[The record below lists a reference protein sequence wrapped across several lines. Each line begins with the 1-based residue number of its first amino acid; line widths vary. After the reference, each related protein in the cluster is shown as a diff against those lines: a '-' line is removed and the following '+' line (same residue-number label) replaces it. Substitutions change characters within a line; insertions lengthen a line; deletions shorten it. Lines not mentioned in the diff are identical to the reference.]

1 MLVDSENENDDDE
14 EDLDDHGDSDGSAN
28 SPVYSSSV
36 LSFNQR
42 RKGLKRTFLTSTPS
56 STTSYKRH
64 FHEGR
69 LLSERL
75 ILGELL
81 LLLLLLTYTAPW
93 YLKSEMIPIRQINR
107 QTMCYSNCVPCFF
120 HFTCLGNLS
129 IFWVVVSG

>member
-1 MLVDSENENDDDE
+1 MESEEE

-28 SPVYSSSV
+28 SPVYSSSS
-36 LSFNQR
+36 LLKFNQR

-75 ILGELL
+75 ILGEF
-81 LLLLLLTYTAPW
+81 
-93 YLKSEMIPIRQINR
+93 
-107 QTMCYSNCVPCFF
+107 FF
-120 HFTCLGNLS
+120 H
-129 IFWVVVSG
+129 VVCTF